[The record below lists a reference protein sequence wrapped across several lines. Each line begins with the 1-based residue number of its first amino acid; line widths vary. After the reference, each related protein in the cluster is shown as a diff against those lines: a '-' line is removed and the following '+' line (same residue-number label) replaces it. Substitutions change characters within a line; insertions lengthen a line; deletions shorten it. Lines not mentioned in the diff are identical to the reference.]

1 MNLNLF
7 YCFIFFISHSAF
19 NQSKLDSA
27 FIEFRRDKSLLN
39 ANISFLVIDLDKDTI
54 FQAYNDSVSLPAAST
69 VKLFSTASAIEI
81 LGKDYQPKTKVY
93 SNVSLDTIGVLEG
106 DLIVKGAADISLGS
120 QYFSSDDTLNRVMT
134 LWADTLYK
142 LGLRR
147 VKGKLI
153 GDGSAFGY
161 RGAPDGWTWEDLGN
175 YYGAFPSGLSIYD
188 NMVRYYFYVGPSRT
202 RPVLTST
209 FPLIPNLVLR
219 NNLLS
224 LNGVGDNSLI
234 YGGPYSYERTI
245 RGSLGSNNRSFLVKG
260 SMPDPEN
267 QFLNA
272 LKEELQKRGVIID
285 GEAVGLRTIGDNVNT
300 PIDYSNKVTLYE
312 HVGKSVA
319 DVAYWTN
326 MKSINV
332 FAETLTSWIGLEN
345 NGDGSVENGVSVIEN
360 YWKNKIYSNGLDLTD
375 GSGLSR
381 SNSVNARNFCSL
393 LHYMYHSN
401 NKDVFLNT
409 LPVAGQTGTLSY
421 FCKGQCSEGK
431 IMAKS
436 GTMRRIKSYA
446 GYVNTVSG
454 KRLAFAL
461 IVTNYSCS
469 NNAIMKKMEAVMNA
483 MYLQ

>member
-1 MNLNLF
+1 MKWFLF
-7 YCFIFFISHSAF
+7 SFLVLFIGF
-19 NQSKLDSA
+19 NVFGQSKLDSA
-27 FIEFRRDKSLLN
+27 FLEFRRDKSLLN
-39 ANISFLVIDLDKDTI
+39 ANISFQVIDLDKDTLY
-54 FQAYNDSVSLPAAST
+54 QAFNDTISLPAAST

-81 LGKDYQPKTKVY
+81 LGKDYKPKTKVY
-93 SNVSLDTIGVLEG
+93 TNVLLDSLGVLDG
-106 DLIVKGAADISLGS
+106 NLIVKGAADISIGS
-120 QYFSSDDTLNRVMT
+120 QYFSVDDTLNRIMAV
-134 LWADTLYK
+134 WADTLYK
-142 LGLRR
+142 LGLRK

-161 RGAPDGWTWEDLGN
+161 KGAPDGWTWEDLGN
-175 YYGAFPSGLSIYD
+175 YYGAFPCGLSIYD

-202 RPVLTST
+202 RPILTST
-209 FPLIPNLVLR
+209 FPVIPNLILR
-219 NNLLS
+219 NNLIS
-224 LNGVGDNSLI
+224 LNGVGDNSLV

-245 RGSLGSNNRSFLVKG
+245 RGSLGSNNKAFLVKG

-267 QFLNA
+267 QFLFA
-272 LKEELQKRGVIID
+272 LKEAMVKRGISIE
-285 GEAVGLRTIGDNVNT
+285 GEVLGLRTAGDNVSS
-300 PIDYSNKVTLYE
+300 PIDYTNKLVLFE
-312 HVGKSVA
+312 HIGKSVA

-326 MKSINV
+326 MKSVNV
-332 FAETLTSWIGLEN
+332 FAETLTSWIGVEN
-345 NGDGSVENGVSVIEN
+345 NGDGSIENGVSVIEN
-360 YWKNKIYSNGLDLTD
+360 YWKDKIYANGLDLTD

-401 NKDVFLNT
+401 NKDAFLNT
-409 LPVAGQTGTLSY
+409 LPVAGQTGTLAY

-446 GYVNTVSG
+446 GYVNAVSG

-469 NNAIMKKMEAVMNA
+469 NNAIMKKMESVMNA

>member
-1 MNLNLF
+1 MKWFLF
-7 YCFIFFISHSAF
+7 YFSAFFIGFNAF
-19 NQSKLDSA
+19 NQSKLDST
-27 FIEFRRDKSLLN
+27 FFDFRRDKSLLN
-39 ANISFLVIDLDKDTI
+39 ANISFQVIDLDKDTLYQS
-54 FQAYNDSVSLPAAST
+54 FNDTISLPAAST

-81 LGKDYQPKTKVY
+81 LGKEYKPKTKVY
-93 SNVSLDTIGVLEG
+93 TNVLIDSLGVLDG
-106 DLIVKGAADISLGS
+106 DLIIKGAADISIGS
-120 QYFSSDDTLNRVMT
+120 QYFNVDDSLNRIMDV
-134 LWADTLYK
+134 WADTLYK
-142 LGLRR
+142 LGLRT

-161 RGAPDGWTWEDLGN
+161 KGAPDGWTWEDLGN
-175 YYGAFPSGLSIYD
+175 YYGAFPCGLSIYD
-188 NMVRYYFYVGPSRT
+188 NMIRYYFFVGSSRT
-202 RPVLTST
+202 RPILTST
-209 FPLIPNLVLR
+209 FPVIPNLILR
-219 NNLLS
+219 NNLIS

-234 YGGPYSYERTI
+234 YGGPYSYERSI
-245 RGSLGSNNRSFLVKG
+245 RGSLGSNNKAFLVKG

-267 QFLNA
+267 QFLFA
-272 LKEELQKRGVIID
+272 LKEAFLKRGISIE
-285 GEAVGLRTIGDNVNT
+285 GEVVGLRTAGDNVQS
-300 PIDYSNKVTLYE
+300 PIDYTNKLVLFE
-312 HVGKSVA
+312 HIGKSVA

-326 MKSINV
+326 MKSVNV
-332 FAETLTSWIGLEN
+332 FAETLTSWIGKEN

-360 YWKNKIYSNGLDLTD
+360 YWKDKIYVNGLDLTD

-381 SNSVNARNFCSL
+381 SNSVNAKNFCSL

-409 LPVAGQTGTLSY
+409 LPIAGQSGTLSY

-446 GYVNTVSG
+446 GYVNTLSG

>member
-1 MNLNLF
+1 MKWFLF
-7 YCFIFFISHSAF
+7 SFLVFFICFNAF
-19 NQSKLDSA
+19 NQSKLDST
-27 FIEFRRDKSLLN
+27 FLDFRRDKSLLN
-39 ANISFLVIDLDKDTI
+39 ANISFQVIDLDKDTLYQS
-54 FQAYNDSVSLPAAST
+54 FNDTISLPAAST

-81 LGKDYQPKTKVY
+81 LGRDYKPKTKVY
-93 SNVSLDTIGVLEG
+93 TNVLLDSLGVLDG
-106 DLIVKGAADISLGS
+106 DLLIKGAADISIGS
-120 QYFSSDDTLNRVMT
+120 QYFNVDDTLNRIMAV
-134 LWADTLYK
+134 WADTLYK
-142 LGLRR
+142 LGLRK

-161 RGAPDGWTWEDLGN
+161 KGAPDGWTWEDLGN

-209 FPLIPNLVLR
+209 FPIIPNLVLR

-245 RGSLGSNNRSFLVKG
+245 RGSLGSNNKAFLVKG

-267 QFLNA
+267 QFLFA
-272 LKEELQKRGVIID
+272 LKEALVKRGISIE
-285 GEAVGLRTIGDNVNT
+285 GEVFGLRTAGDNVSS
-300 PIDYSNKVTLYE
+300 PIDYTNKLVLFE

-326 MKSINV
+326 MKSVNV
-332 FAETLTSWIGLEN
+332 FAETLTSWIGVEN

-360 YWKNKIYSNGLDLTD
+360 YWKDKIYINGLDLTD

-381 SNSVNARNFCSL
+381 SNSVNAKNFCSL

-409 LPVAGQTGTLSY
+409 LPIAGQSGTLSY

-446 GYVNTVSG
+446 GYVNTLSG

-469 NNAIMKKMEAVMNA
+469 NNAIMKKMESVMNA